1 MLTVQGLSVNHGAVQ
16 ALRSVD
22 FCVPPGQVLTVLGR
36 NGSGRSTLARALMGL
51 TPAQGR
57 VLWMGQDL
65 LGLEPHQIA
74 RLGVGYV
81 PETRDVFSL
90 LSVEQNLQLGL
101 RGKPG
106 RDRIAWAY
114 EQFPQLHARRQTL
127 AGLLSG
133 GEQQM
138 LSLIRSLLARPRLLI
153 VDEPAEGLAPQM
165 VQAVA
170 HLMRQQV
177 KAGTAIVL
185 MEQKLDLALDL
196 ADRVLLL
203 GRSEVVFEGTPEQ
216 LLGAKVLRERWL
228 EV

>member
-1 MLTVQGLSVNHGAVQ
+1 
-16 ALRSVD
+16 
-22 FCVPPGQVLTVLGR
+22 
-36 NGSGRSTLARALMGL
+36 
-51 TPAQGR
+51 
-57 VLWMGQDL
+57 
-65 LGLEPHQIA
+65 
-74 RLGVGYV
+74 
-81 PETRDVFSL
+81 
-90 LSVEQNLQLGL
+90 
-101 RGKPG
+101 
-106 RDRIAWAY
+106 
-114 EQFPQLHARRQTL
+114 
-127 AGLLSG
+127 
-133 GEQQM
+133 M